1 MILSLN
7 PVGSRLVGKA
17 IFLSAS
23 VPAPRRA
30 EQYLRV
36 EDAAFEIEQA
46 VISLARAVFSE
57 GGELVFGGHPA
68 ISPLV
73 AMVAGEYR
81 EPRYVE
87 SSQEQLWAPIRIFQ
101 SRAFEGF
108 LPNDTL
114 LMYQLGYATITWV
127 DAADGE
133 KFDPNMRYDHPACP
147 NSLRAMR
154 EAMIGRTRPEAMVCI
169 GGMEGV
175 EREAETFSELRR
187 GAPIYVLERTGGAS
201 LILAGRL
208 KNIRVIDTETL
219 NRIEHL
225 KAEFPEKTPKRIGP
239 QQEQRGVV
247 PYPLVMQTIVDEVA
261 QRSGDKGSN
270 RSR

>member
-1 MILSLN
+1 MSSSVN
-7 PVGSRLVGKA
+7 PLGSRLVGKT
-17 IFLSAS
+17 IFLSGS

-46 VISLARAVFSE
+46 VISLGRAVFSE

-81 EPRYVE
+81 EPRYAE
-87 SSQEQLWAPIRIFQ
+87 SSKEKPRAPIRIFQ

-108 LPNDTL
+108 LPDDTL

-127 DAADGE
+127 DAANGE
-133 KFDPNMRYDHPACP
+133 KFDPNMQYDYPPCP

-154 EAMIGRTRPEAMVCI
+154 EAMIGSTRPEAMVCI

-175 EREAETFSELRR
+175 EKEAEIFRALRR
-187 GAPIYVLERTGGAS
+187 SAPIYVLERTGGAS
-201 LILAGRL
+201 LILARRL
-208 KNIRVIDTETL
+208 NDVRVIDTETL

-225 KAEFPEKTPKRIGP
+225 KTEFPRKTPERIGR
-239 QQEQRGVV
+239 QQEQRAVV
-247 PYPLVMQTIVDEVA
+247 PYPLVMQTIVDELA
-261 QRSGDKGSN
+261 HRSGDKGSD